1 MTGPGNS
8 MYWLTTA
15 SSKERMLNY
24 MKDYFERGMMNI
36 VSMDTLDEM
45 KGIVREQGFLGAPGR
60 GKDDRVIACALAVAA
75 YAEQLQPRLLQM
87 KITREVSRSQET
99 MTPEEIAVG
108 KNVSN
113 YLKHIGIY
121 GASKRPSPQS

>member
-1 MTGPGNS
+1 
-8 MYWLTTA
+8 
-15 SSKERMLNY
+15 
-24 MKDYFERGMMNI
+24 
-36 VSMDTLDEM
+36 LDEM
-45 KGIVREQGFLGAPGR
+45 KGIVREQGFIGAPGR

>member
-1 MTGPGNS
+1 

-45 KGIVREQGFLGAPGR
+45 KCIVREQGFIGAPGR
-60 GKDDRVIACALAVAA
+60 SKDDRVIATALAVAA

-87 KITREVSRSQET
+87 KITRAVSKSQET
-99 MTPEEIAVG
+99 MTPEEITVG

-113 YLKHIGIY
+113 YLKYIGIY
-121 GASKRPSPQS
+121 GAERKATLE

>member
-1 MTGPGNS
+1 MSGPGNS

-15 SSKERMLNY
+15 SSKERMMNY

-36 VSMDTLDEM
+36 VSMETLDEM
-45 KGIVREQGFLGAPGR
+45 KSIVREDGFIGAPGR

-87 KITREVSRSQET
+87 KITREVSKAQEI
-99 MTPEEIAVG
+99 MSPEEIAVG

-113 YLKHIGIY
+113 YLKYIGIY
-121 GASKRPSPQS
+121 GSEKRPPPQV